1 LSVVSSIESVGPCR
15 KRLHIEVPA
24 PAVDAETERVVREYG
39 RKVRLP
45 GFRTGKVPAS
55 VVQQRFK
62 SEIER
67 EVLDRLVPRY
77 WKQAQAESSL
87 DPLLPPSVED
97 VELKSG
103 EPLVFVAT
111 VEVRP
116 PIQLGDI
123 ENFDL
128 PPTDTV
134 ATTAE
139 VDEALANLQTR
150 VAEWV
155 DVARPVARGD
165 RVSVETVELSADQG
179 EPLGPAQTVDV
190 EVGSPQVWEEL
201 SLALTGLEVGQET
214 DFRRQEEATGIAGGR
229 GGAGDAG
236 GAGEGETRVRRFR
249 VKVAKV
255 SERELA
261 PLDDALAKRIGEL
274 MAGSGGATP
283 WITDLAGLRADV
295 THRLEHEKE
304 HQVRARQEQAML
316 EQLRERHP
324 IELPEGVVEEETRG
338 LLREYAES
346 LARQGV
352 DIEKVQIDWDGLAR
366 EVRPQAERRVHVR
379 LLLDAVSEAN
389 KIDIAPEELEER
401 LALIARGQRRTTSS
415 VRQALAQNGQLE
427 GLRRQMRREKT
438 IASLLPA
445 SAAPHHDHDHD
456 HDDHDHDHDH

>member
-1 LSVVSSIESVGPCR
+1 
-15 KRLHIEVPA
+15 
-24 PAVDAETERVVREYG
+24 
-39 RKVRLP
+39 
-45 GFRTGKVPAS
+45 

-77 WKQAQAESSL
+77 WKQAQAESAL

-103 EPLVFVAT
+103 EPLLFVAT

-116 PIQLGDI
+116 PIELGDI

-128 PPTDTV
+128 PPTDTEP
-134 ATTAE
+134 TAAE
-139 VDEALANLQTR
+139 IEAALANLQTR

-155 DVARPVARGD
+155 EVARPVARGD
-165 RVSVETVELSADQG
+165 RVAVETVELSADQG
-179 EPLGPAQTVDV
+179 EPLGQPQNVDV
-190 EVGSPQVWEEL
+190 EIGSPQVWEEL
-201 SLALTGLEVGQET
+201 SLALTGLEPGQET
-214 DFRRQEEATGIAGGR
+214 EFRRQEST
-229 GGAGDAG
+229 
-236 GAGEGETRVRRFR
+236 GEGADDARVRRFR

-255 SERELA
+255 SERNLE

-274 MAGSGGATP
+274 MAGREGTP

-295 THRLEHEKE
+295 THRLGHEKE

-316 EQLRERHP
+316 EQLRQRHP

-346 LARQGV
+346 LARQGIDV
-352 DIEKVQIDWDGLAR
+352 EKVQIDWDALAH

-379 LLLDAVSEAN
+379 LLLDAVAEAN
-389 KIDIAPEELEER
+389 AIEIAPEELEER
-401 LALIARGQRRTTSS
+401 LAVIARGQRRTTSS

-427 GLRRQMRREKT
+427 PLRRQMRREKT

-445 SAAPHHDHDHD
+445 SAAPLHDHSHDHDHGRE
-456 HDDHDHDHDH
+456 HEHDHG